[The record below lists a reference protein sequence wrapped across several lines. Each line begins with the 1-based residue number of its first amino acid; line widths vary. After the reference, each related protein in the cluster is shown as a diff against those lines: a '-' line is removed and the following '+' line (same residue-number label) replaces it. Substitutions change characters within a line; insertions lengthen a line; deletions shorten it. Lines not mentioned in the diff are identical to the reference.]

1 MKIAFLGFG
10 EAARRMAMPHGN
22 GHIAAAI
29 LLIFREILV
38 AGAGFEP
45 ATFRL

>member
-1 MKIAFLGFG
+1 MRIAFLGFG
-10 EAARRMAMPHGN
+10 EASRRMVVPHGN

-29 LLIFREILV
+29 SLIFRENLV

>member
-1 MKIAFLGFG
+1 MVV
-10 EAARRMAMPHGN
+10 PHGN
-22 GHIAAAI
+22 GHFAVAI
-29 LLIFREILV
+29 SLIFLEKLV